1 MDFSQVTDITIPEGQ
16 VTKIQDGNGN
26 VLWEKGPTWVTIW
39 EGNTKFGYGGT
50 TTATTTLS
58 SSLSYVDGLKFRLT
72 FSDMTASIQQYDSGS
87 VSYTPSDRTS
97 PYTTSTIP
105 NTPYATNTLLE
116 AVAQNTSRNQ
126 TYRVQVNYT
135 IYNSTLLVYV
145 AKASNTNYAKAS
157 FYLKKVEA
165 LM

>member
-39 EGNTKFGYGGT
+39 EGNTRFGYGGT
-50 TTATTTLS
+50 TSGTTLS
-58 SSLSYVDGLKFRLT
+58 SSLSYVDGLKFRVT
-72 FSDMTASIQQYDSGS
+72 FSGMTGSIEQYASGS
-87 VSYTPSDRTS
+87 VTYTPSDRIS

-105 NTPYATNTLLE
+105 NSPYANNMLLR
-116 AVAQNTSRNQ
+116 VTAQNTSRNT
-126 TYRVQVNYT
+126 TYDVWLDYT
-135 IYNSTLLVYV
+135 IYNSRLYV
-145 AKASNTNYAKAS
+145 NVIKSSNTNYAQAS